1 MAPRKSQINLCDH
14 IKSVEDGYLAL
25 AAVIINQAINDYHN
39 SPNANR
45 KWIKEFFK
53 SELGELLLQET
64 KMENA
69 IWNLLN
75 KKVI

>member
-1 MAPRKSQINLCDH
+1 MGQRKYNMNISDYV
-14 IKSVEDGYLAL
+14 KTPEDGYLAL
-25 AAVIINQAINDYHN
+25 SAAIIKTAIDDYHN